1 MKLKQ
6 YCNNRGTILQVVLVI
21 FIVLI
26 LNISLVFNNII
37 ENSPCSLE
45 RIRELDR
52 ARLLEIT
59 ILRYYKETILND
71 LLFSDEIS
79 IDDYFINYTV
89 DDMGVTIIL
98 FTTIKQNDSSY
109 SFNLE
114 INIETLVI
122 SSFDYQ

>member
-6 YCNNRGTILQVVLVI
+6 YCNNRGTILQVVLVF

-37 ENSPCSLE
+37 ENSRSLE

-89 DDMGVTIIL
+89 DDMGSYYYIV
-98 FTTIKQNDSSY
+98 TTIKQNDSSY

>member
-1 MKLKQ
+1 
-6 YCNNRGTILQVVLVI
+6 LVI

-37 ENSPCSLE
+37 ENSRSLE

-89 DDMGVTIIL
+89 DDMGSYYYIV
-98 FTTIKQNDSSY
+98 TTIKQNDSSY

>member
-6 YCNNRGTILQVVLVI
+6 YYNNRGTILQVVLVI

-37 ENSPCSLE
+37 ENSRSLE

-89 DDMGVTIIL
+89 DDMGSYYYIV
-98 FTTIKQNDSSY
+98 TTIKQNDSSY

>member
-37 ENSPCSLE
+37 ENSRSLE

-71 LLFSDEIS
+71 LLFRMIW
-79 IDDYFINYTV
+79 
-89 DDMGVTIIL
+89 GVTIIL
-98 FTTIKQNDSSY
+98 LQQSNKMIHHTVLIWR
-109 SFNLE
+109 L
-114 INIETLVI
+114 I
-122 SSFDYQ
+122 SKR

>member
-26 LNISLVFNNII
+26 LIISLVFNNII
-37 ENSPCSLE
+37 ENSRSLE

-89 DDMGVTIIL
+89 DDMGSYYYIV
-98 FTTIKQNDSSY
+98 TTIKQNDSSY

>member
-37 ENSPCSLE
+37 ENSRSQE

-89 DDMGVTIIL
+89 DDMGSYYYIV
-98 FTTIKQNDSSY
+98 TTIKQNDSSY

>member
-37 ENSPCSLE
+37 ENSRSLE

-79 IDDYFINYTV
+79 IDDYFINYAVDHLKLFLYNISVLLFPTNKMIHHTV
-89 DDMGVTIIL
+89 LIWRL
-98 FTTIKQNDSSY
+98 
-109 SFNLE
+109 
-114 INIETLVI
+114 I
-122 SSFDYQ
+122 SKR

>member
-26 LNISLVFNNII
+26 LNISLVFYNII
-37 ENSPCSLE
+37 ENSRSLE

-89 DDMGVTIIL
+89 DDMGSYYYIV
-98 FTTIKQNDSSY
+98 TTIKQNDSSY

>member
-26 LNISLVFNNII
+26 LNIILVFNNII
-37 ENSPCSLE
+37 ENSRSLE

-89 DDMGVTIIL
+89 DDMGSYYYIV
-98 FTTIKQNDSSY
+98 TTIKQNDSSY

>member
-6 YCNNRGTILQVVLVI
+6 YCNNRGTILHVVLVI

-37 ENSPCSLE
+37 ENSRSLE

-89 DDMGVTIIL
+89 DDMGSYYYIV
-98 FTTIKQNDSSY
+98 TTIKQNDSSY

>member
-6 YCNNRGTILQVVLVI
+6 YCNNLGTILQVVLVI

-37 ENSPCSLE
+37 ENSRSLE

-89 DDMGVTIIL
+89 DDMGSYYYIV
-98 FTTIKQNDSSY
+98 TTIKQNDSSY

>member
-1 MKLKQ
+1 M
-6 YCNNRGTILQVVLVI
+6 LVI

-37 ENSPCSLE
+37 ENSRSLE

-89 DDMGVTIIL
+89 DDMGSYYYIV
-98 FTTIKQNDSSY
+98 TTIKQNDSSY
-109 SFNLE
+109 SFNLK

>member
-21 FIVLI
+21 FII

-37 ENSPCSLE
+37 ENSRSLE

-89 DDMGVTIIL
+89 DDMGSYYYIV
-98 FTTIKQNDSSY
+98 TTIKQNDSSY

>member
-37 ENSPCSLE
+37 ENSRSLE
-45 RIRELDR
+45 RIGELDR

-89 DDMGVTIIL
+89 DDMGSYYYIV
-98 FTTIKQNDSSY
+98 TTIKQNDSSY

>member
-1 MKLKQ
+1 MFL
-6 YCNNRGTILQVVLVI
+6 
-21 FIVLI
+21 
-26 LNISLVFNNII
+26 II
-37 ENSPCSLE
+37 ENSRSLE

-89 DDMGVTIIL
+89 DDMGSYYYIV
-98 FTTIKQNDSSY
+98 TTIKQNDSSY

>member
-26 LNISLVFNNII
+26 LNISLVFYNII
-37 ENSPCSLE
+37 ENSRSLE

-59 ILRYYKETILND
+59 ILRYYKEKILND

-89 DDMGVTIIL
+89 DDMGSYYYIV
-98 FTTIKQNDSSY
+98 TTIKQNDSSY

>member
-21 FIVLI
+21 FIILI

-37 ENSPCSLE
+37 ENSRSLE

-71 LLFSDEIS
+71 LLSDEIS

-89 DDMGVTIIL
+89 DDMGSYYYIV
-98 FTTIKQNDSSY
+98 TTIKQNDSSY

>member
-6 YCNNRGTILQVVLVI
+6 YCNNGGTILQVVLVI

-37 ENSPCSLE
+37 ENSRSLE

-89 DDMGVTIIL
+89 DDMGSYYYIV
-98 FTTIKQNDSSY
+98 TTIKQNDSSY

>member
-1 MKLKQ
+1 M
-6 YCNNRGTILQVVLVI
+6 GTILQVVLVI

-37 ENSPCSLE
+37 ENSRSLE

-98 FTTIKQNDSSY
+98 LQQSNKMIHHTVLIWR
-109 SFNLE
+109 L
-114 INIETLVI
+114 I
-122 SSFDYQ
+122 SKR

>member
-37 ENSPCSLE
+37 GNSRSLE

-89 DDMGVTIIL
+89 DDMGSYYYIV
-98 FTTIKQNDSSY
+98 TTIKQNDSSY

>member
-21 FIVLI
+21 CIVLI

-37 ENSPCSLE
+37 ENSRSLE

-89 DDMGVTIIL
+89 DDMGSYYYIV
-98 FTTIKQNDSSY
+98 TTIKQNDSSY

>member
-1 MKLKQ
+1 
-6 YCNNRGTILQVVLVI
+6 VLVI

-37 ENSPCSLE
+37 ENSRSLE

-89 DDMGVTIIL
+89 DDMGSYYYIV
-98 FTTIKQNDSSY
+98 TTIKQNDSSY

>member
-37 ENSPCSLE
+37 ENSRSLE
-45 RIRELDR
+45 RISELDR

-89 DDMGVTIIL
+89 DDMGSYYYIV
-98 FTTIKQNDSSY
+98 TTIKQNDSSY

>member
-6 YCNNRGTILQVVLVI
+6 YCNNWGTILQVVLVI

-37 ENSPCSLE
+37 ENSRSLE

-89 DDMGVTIIL
+89 DDMGSYYYIV
-98 FTTIKQNDSSY
+98 TTIKQNDSSY

>member
-37 ENSPCSLE
+37 ENSCSLE

-89 DDMGVTIIL
+89 DDMGSYYYIV
-98 FTTIKQNDSSY
+98 TTIKQNDSSY

>member
-6 YCNNRGTILQVVLVI
+6 YCNNRATILQVVLVI

-37 ENSPCSLE
+37 ENSRSLE

-89 DDMGVTIIL
+89 DDMGSYYYIV
-98 FTTIKQNDSSY
+98 TTIKQNDSSY

>member
-6 YCNNRGTILQVVLVI
+6 YCNNSR
-21 FIVLI
+21 
-26 LNISLVFNNII
+26 
-37 ENSPCSLE
+37 SLE

-89 DDMGVTIIL
+89 DDMGSYYYIV
-98 FTTIKQNDSSY
+98 TTIKQNDSSY